1 MWKSYTKLKYAL
13 CVCVYVRDFFMQI
26 CYSNVILAKDE
37 SAAHCNLT
45 GWGTY
50 SGEIVFKMHK
60 SVY

>member
-1 MWKSYTKLKYAL
+1 M
-13 CVCVYVRDFFMQI
+13 CVCVYVWVCEFRDFFMQI
-26 CYSNVILAKDE
+26 CHSNVILAKDE